1 VARAARGVSA
11 VGELL
16 DRYGLPPAEIEARSL
31 AYVEAQLGDRLPDDP
46 SERAVAVRIVY
57 AAGDLALV
65 EALRFQSGAVAAA
78 VGALRAR
85 RPVVV
90 DVRMLGVAVET
101 GPLARLGCRLHVGIA
116 APQAAE
122 RARIWGTTRAAAGMA
137 LLAAQWNDGLVAV
150 GNAPTALL
158 AVLDLLD
165 AGCPPPAAI
174 VGMPVGFVAAAEAK
188 NALLGRGIPALS
200 LAGTRGGAAV
210 AAAAVNALGKLALDA
225 GPLPQPGQ
233 PALQ

>member
-1 VARAARGVSA
+1 VARAARGVTS
-11 VGELL
+11 VGQLL

-31 AYVEAQLGDRLPDDP
+31 AWVESQLADRLPDHPD
-46 SERAVAVRIVY
+46 ERAVAVRIVY
-57 AAGDLALV
+57 AAGDLALFD
-65 EALRFQSGAVAAA
+65 ALRIQPGAVAAA

-85 RPVVV
+85 RSVVV

-101 GPLARLGCRLHVGIA
+101 GPLARLGCHLFVGIA
-116 APQAAE
+116 AAQAAE
-122 RARIWGTTRAAAGMA
+122 RARIWGTTRSAAGMA
-137 LLAAQWNDGLVAV
+137 LLAAHWRDGLLAV

-188 NALLGRGIPALS
+188 DELLQRGVPAIT

-210 AAAAVNALGKLALDA
+210 AAAAVNALGALALAA